1 MARENEKTAYVRE
14 RMRINEVKEESKD
27 DYELEVKELQ
37 EGVWIVCTSGVY
49 KGWEGYIVEVHSKMV
64 TFTPCYR
71 FDKKQKQR
79 RVSHK
84 NAEIITKDK
93 VVAVEQVMES
103 VELILRVARSK
114 FVTRSEWLDLCDEIE
129 KSLFVNRST

>member
-1 MARENEKTAYVRE
+1 
-14 RMRINEVKEESKD
+14 MRIHEVNEESKGD
-27 DYELEVKELQ
+27 DNELEVKELE
-37 EGVWIVCTSGVY
+37 EGVWIVCTGGAY
-49 KGWEGYIVEVHSKMV
+49 KGWEGYVVEVHSKMV

-71 FDKKQKQR
+71 SDKKQKQR

-84 NAEIITKDK
+84 NAEIIMKDK
-93 VVAVEQVMES
+93 VVAVEQVIES